1 MPTIRTDDIQSRN
14 MLFHNER
21 IKVFPMLLPLENIT
35 FWKENNRTLFTF
47 ERLCRLKG
55 KIGVNDLSIEEIT
68 KFIAEQDIHKL
79 QILADSIARNGV
91 LVPLIISDNGKLLDG
106 NRRYFACQWLK
117 MQYRDLPREIFNIP
131 VYVIREA
138 DLSDRLELKILAEA
152 NFVPDLKTAWPLEA
166 QARIVEEYYLKIS
179 KDKHS
184 DVETVFKELTN
195 IFGISRQRTT
205 DLLDTLKLTREFID
219 ENTDIDNRLKR
230 RGIVEEKFLYFWEF
244 QNKTTKGNR
253 AYHDD
258 DELRE
263 VKNMF
268 FMQINKGRDTSIKN
282 VKHVDSLVQAKR
294 NRDTWD
300 LLTKSKGRKLQVVAT
315 MMNNN
320 KEMRKAEDRIRDF
333 LFWLNNVD
341 ELNNLDKQYL
351 QEVIRIA
358 KSKV

>member
-1 MPTIRTDDIQSRN
+1 
-14 MLFHNER
+14 
-21 IKVFPMLLPLENIT
+21 MLLPLENIT